1 MIRCK
6 NSERQLLNE
15 ILLNVARVE
24 QIIAAL
30 RADEY
35 CNRIFAYY
43 EFDIQ
48 QQQDKD
54 KSNTGN
60 TDVAPEIGEPSESI
74 DDDLT
79 LAEQEEAYA
88 ASISD
93 PDYTDEGLRL
103 HTVTGAIR
111 KDPMRIRVT
120 GVIDT
125 VGKLFKLLTEIGFRC
140 TNRKCSERGRWR
152 DLDKVTVDEIPL
164 KGQLIERLDL
174 VFIFRK
180 PQTEA
185 ENNAFADN
193 MYRLSTKRFNLDF
206 IFLRKYIYCIL
217 NNPILW
223 NTNLWFDFNRRI
235 LF

>member
-125 VGKLFKLLTEIGFRC
+125 VV
-140 TNRKCSERGRWR
+140 NYSS
-152 DLDKVTVDEIPL
+152 
-164 KGQLIERLDL
+164 
-174 VFIFRK
+174 
-180 PQTEA
+180 
-185 ENNAFADN
+185 
-193 MYRLSTKRFNLDF
+193 Y
-206 IFLRKYIYCIL
+206 
-217 NNPILW
+217 
-223 NTNLWFDFNRRI
+223 
-235 LF
+235 